1 MSNMSSIAHMSFLG
15 LIIFLSQLN
24 IIPLYDMPGLF
35 THSPI
40 EGNPVCA
47 KCLMTEVQ
55 AKHLCA
61 GL

>member
-1 MSNMSSIAHMSFLG
+1 MSFLG
-15 LIIFLSQLN
+15 LIVHFLSRLN
-24 IIPLYDMPGLF
+24 IIPLYDMLGLL
-35 THSPI
+35 THSPT